1 MASQEKVVVNRGYS
15 KHFSVF
21 ADLEG
26 ENWVGELIVVNP
38 DGELSKT
45 HRESSFDLGNL
56 QHHEVRVILV
66 ALINKL
72 NMRMQDLNL
81 TPNQTWELF
90 NSDRTGFLPP
100 PRY

>member
-1 MASQEKVVVNRGYS
+1 MASQEKVVVNGGYS

-21 ADLEG
+21 AALERG
-26 ENWVGELIVVNP
+26 NWVGELIVVNP

-56 QHHEVRVILV
+56 QQYEVRVILV

-72 NMRMQDLNL
+72 NMKMQDMNF

-90 NSDRTGFLPP
+90 TRDRTGFLPP